1 MFDISVIIPFENPF
15 TIPYNSGTEIIISK
29 QFIGLKDIKKT
40 VTFVFVENV
49 DIKWDML
56 IKRLEKKFND
66 EMSLK
71 GILYLIGVQE
81 LNFGIKQFE
90 REEKIN
96 VLHVATCKL
105 LSNYGYYKF
114 DGIDKD
120 GWPHYKELKALQNL
134 SENDQQILI
143 KEAIINYIN

>member
-1 MFDISVIIPFENPF
+1 M
-15 TIPYNSGTEIIISK
+15 
-29 QFIGLKDIKKT
+29 KD
-40 VTFVFVENV
+40 
-49 DIKWDML
+49 
-56 IKRLEKKFND
+56 LEKKWEALIAKLEKQFDD

-81 LNFGIKQFE
+81 LNFGIKRFD

-114 DGIDKD
+114 DSIDND
-120 GWPHYKELKALQNL
+120 GWPHYIELKALQNL
-134 SENDQQILI
+134 SEKEQQNLI
-143 KEAIINYIN
+143 KEAIISYLN

>member
-1 MFDISVIIPFENPF
+1 MNDLE
-15 TIPYNSGTEIIISK
+15 K
-29 QFIGLKDIKKT
+29 QWKK
-40 VTFVFVENV
+40 
-49 DIKWDML
+49 L
-56 IKRLEKKFND
+56 ITRLEKQFND

-81 LNFGIKQFE
+81 LNFGIKRFS

-120 GWPHYKELKALQNL
+120 GWPHYKELKAIKNL
-134 SENDQQILI
+134 SENDQQKLI
-143 KEAIINYIN
+143 KKAIIKYLN

>member
-1 MFDISVIIPFENPF
+1 M
-15 TIPYNSGTEIIISK
+15 
-29 QFIGLKDIKKT
+29 KD
-40 VTFVFVENV
+40 
-49 DIKWDML
+49 
-56 IKRLEKKFND
+56 LEKKWNNVITKLEAKFND

-71 GILYLIGVQE
+71 GVLYLIGVQE
-81 LNFGIKQFE
+81 LNFGIKRFD

-120 GWPHYKELKALQNL
+120 GWPHYIELKALQNL
-134 SENDQQILI
+134 SEKDQQNLI
-143 KEAIINYIN
+143 KKAIINYLN

>member
-1 MFDISVIIPFENPF
+1 M
-15 TIPYNSGTEIIISK
+15 
-29 QFIGLKDIKKT
+29 KDLEKRWG
-40 VTFVFVENV
+40 E
-49 DIKWDML
+49 L
-56 IKRLEKKFND
+56 IVRLEKQFDD

-81 LNFGIKQFE
+81 LNFGIKRYD

-114 DGIDKD
+114 DSIDKD
-120 GWPHYKELKALQNL
+120 GWPHYIRLRTLQNL
-134 SENDQQILI
+134 SEKKQQNLI
-143 KEAIINYIN
+143 KEAIINYFN